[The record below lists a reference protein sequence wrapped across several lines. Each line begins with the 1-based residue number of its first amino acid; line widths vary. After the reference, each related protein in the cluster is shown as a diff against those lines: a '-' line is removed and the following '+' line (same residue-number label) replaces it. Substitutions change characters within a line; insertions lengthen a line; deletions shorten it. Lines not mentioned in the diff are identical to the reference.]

1 MKLNQAV
8 SRRSFLK
15 KAAGGAALLST
26 LPMGFRAW
34 GQDSITAGYVF
45 LTTPGDAGWT
55 FRHDLGR
62 QFAENN
68 IEGVS
73 VNSLT
78 VEGVADADA
87 GAAVQNLVNAGS
99 QIVFAT
105 SFGFLSGTQEVAA
118 ANEGLFF
125 EHCSGFTTQAP
136 NMGAYFGR
144 MYQARY
150 LSGIVA
156 GLMTETN
163 QLGYVAAIPI
173 PEVIRIANAFYL
185 GALSVNP
192 DVTMQITAL
201 GSFFDPG
208 LAREQA
214 NALIDD
220 GADVVTMHEDTPSV
234 PQAAEDRGVFSVS
247 YQSDMS
253 SFARQSH
260 ITGVEWNWGPY
271 YLNTLELVRDGEW
284 SVRNVWSGF
293 EDTSFVAP
301 LVGLVNG
308 TGGGDSGL
316 INEELIASV
325 RSEAKV
331 TEILDAVTAAQAAL
345 DASENAGNDVVF
357 GGALLDAETGDT
369 LPDAPTDDDLLS
381 MDFPVAGV
389 TGESFFSFFG

>member
-1 MKLNQAV
+1 MLNHAV

-15 KAAGGAALLST
+15 KVAGGAAVMST

-34 GQDSITAGYVF
+34 GQDEITAGYVF

-62 QFAENN
+62 QFAEDN

-87 GAAVQNLVNAGS
+87 GTAVQNLVSAGS

-105 SFGFLSGTQEVAA
+105 SFGFLSGAQEVAS
-118 ANEGLFF
+118 ANPDLFF
-125 EHCSGFTTQAP
+125 EHCSGFTTQEP
-136 NMGAYFGR
+136 NLGSYFGR

-234 PQAAEDRGVFSVS
+234 PQAAQDRGVFSVS

-253 SFARQSH
+253 AFAPQSH

-271 YLNTLELVRDGEW
+271 YLNTLELLRDGGLD
-284 SVRNVWSGF
+284 VRNVWSGF
-293 EDTSFVAP
+293 EDGTFVEP
-301 LVGLVNG
+301 LIGLVNG

-316 INEELIASV
+316 INEALIASV
-325 RSEAKV
+325 RDSAKV
-331 TEILDAVTAAQAAL
+331 TEILDALASARAAL
-345 DASENAGNDVVF
+345 DASPVAGSDVVF
-357 GGALLDAETGDT
+357 GGALLDAETGAT
-369 LPDAPTDDDLLS
+369 LPAEPSDGDLLG